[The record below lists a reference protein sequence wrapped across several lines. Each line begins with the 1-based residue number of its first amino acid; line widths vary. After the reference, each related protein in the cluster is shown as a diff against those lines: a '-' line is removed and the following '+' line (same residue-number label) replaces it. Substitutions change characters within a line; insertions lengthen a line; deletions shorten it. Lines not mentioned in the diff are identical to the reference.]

1 MPMNAAPIF
10 ADEQFMSAQ
19 EKATVFRAW
28 IGFLKNRFAYQQFT
42 NALYEHLTLHCSF
55 IAHYN
60 RAGFHEFYF
69 GKVSPSTF
77 RFLDQ
82 FDPRKPGISAELGA
96 TYWINGPTGGD
107 LNRAM
112 REGAGPYVAKLR
124 EACLLEM
131 KQRDLAAAR
140 ALAGK
145 YGLVLAEGQPTSTN
159 HTPTGITES
168 RTSAPTAAHQQ
179 PLFSD

>member
-1 MPMNAAPIF
+1 MNAAPVF

-28 IGFLKNRFAYQQFT
+28 MGFLKNGFAYQQFT
-42 NALYEHLTLHCSF
+42 NALYKHLTLHCSF

-69 GKVSPSTF
+69 GEVSASTF

-82 FDPRKPGISAELGA
+82 FDPGKPGISAELGA

-112 REGAGPYVAKLR
+112 REGAGPYVPKLR
-124 EACLLEM
+124 EAFLLKM

-140 ALAGK
+140 ALADK
-145 YGLVLAEGQPTSTN
+145 YGLVLAEGQPSSAN
-159 HTPTGITES
+159 HTDNGIAES
-168 RTSAPTAAHQQ
+168 RSFSRTRAHQQ
-179 PLFSD
+179 ALFSE